1 MSCFPCFGS
10 QRSKRSSHRR
20 VDHASAPPVEQ
31 EMKKQRPAETHY
43 VTHSTHST
51 HSHSHSTHTKQRS
64 HSHVEVDISQINAKS
79 FTFREL
85 ATATKNFRQE
95 CLLGEGRFGRV
106 YKGTLQSSGQV
117 VAVKQLDRNGM
128 HGNKEF
134 LGEVLTLSLLHHP
147 NLVNLI
153 GYCADGDQRLLV
165 HEFISGGTLEDR
177 VLDNQAG
184 KMTLD
189 WYTRIKIAYGAA
201 LGLEYL
207 HEKANPPVIYRD
219 FKSSNILLDEEFNSK
234 ISDVGLAK
242 LGNAGDRMHGPSRL
256 MGAYGFC
263 APEYSRTGEVTMKS
277 DVYSFG
283 VILLELITGRRAID
297 TTRANDEQNLVAWAQ
312 PLFRD
317 PKKYPDMADH
327 SLNRQFP
334 EKELNQAVAIAA
346 MCLQEEPSVRPF
358 MSDVVTTLS
367 FLSTS
372 PPPPEATPA
381 PVPAY
386 TIQDGNSESDSLSD
400 DDESN
405 EEASDSDSIRSAHN
419 SRRHYANDNSNKDV
433 YDQNLRQLSG
443 VDSKEWHSFERDDAA
458 SSGDQRSKS
467 KSNSDQGTSF
477 SQDKYGSATSRSN
490 SEESNEAGISHS
502 NNRVPQKEETTVTI
516 GGIKSA
522 ESTNGNSKSV
532 NFLDRTTSRRAT

>member
-10 QRSKRSSHRR
+10 QRNKRSSIRR

-31 EMKKQRPAETHY
+31 EMKKQRPAESH

-51 HSHSHSTHTKQRS
+51 HRTHSR
-64 HSHVEVDISQINAKS
+64 VEVDESQINAKC

-95 CLLGEGRFGRV
+95 CLLGEGGFGRV
-106 YKGTLQSSGQV
+106 YKGTLRSSGQV

-128 HGNKEF
+128 HGHKEF
-134 LGEVLTLSLLHHP
+134 LGEVLVLSLLHHP
-147 NLVNLI
+147 NIVNLL

-165 HEFISGGTLEDR
+165 HEFIPGGTLEDR
-177 VLDNQAG
+177 VLANQTG

-207 HEKANPPVIYRD
+207 HEKANPPIIYRD
-219 FKSSNILLDEEFNSK
+219 FKSSNILLDEEFNPK
-234 ISDVGLAK
+234 LSDVGLAK
-242 LGNAGDRMHGPSRL
+242 LGQAGDKMHGPSRL

-263 APEYSRTGEVTMKS
+263 APEYSRTGEVSMKS

-297 TTRANDEQNLVAWAQ
+297 TTRENDEQNLVAWAQ
-312 PLFRD
+312 PLFKD
-317 PKKYPDMADH
+317 PKKFPDMAD
-327 SLNRQFP
+327 SRLNKQFP
-334 EKELNQAVAIAA
+334 EKDLNQAVAIAA
-346 MCLQEEPSVRPF
+346 MCLQDEASVRPF

-367 FLSTS
+367 FLHTG
-372 PPPPEATPA
+372 PPPDA
-381 PVPAY
+381 PVPVD
-386 TIQDGNSESDSLSD
+386 TIPGTENQDGNSKCGSDISD

-405 EEASDSDSIRSAHN
+405 GDEASDNEIIRSSDN
-419 SRRHYANDNSNKDV
+419 NRHHEKSDKDGNGQ
-433 YDQNLRQLSG
+433 DLRQLSG
-443 VDSKEWHSFERDDAA
+443 VESKEWHSFERDVGV
-458 SSGDQRSKS
+458 SSGDERSKS
-467 KSNSDQGTSF
+467 KSNKGDQDTSL
-477 SQDKYGSATSRSN
+477 SQDKFESVTSRSN
-490 SEESNEAGISHS
+490 SEESNGEGVSHS
-502 NNRVPQKEETTVTI
+502 NNRVPQKEESTVKV

-522 ESTNGNSKSV
+522 ESSEVDLSVTPVVGNL
-532 NFLDRTTSRRAT
+532 NQ